1 MGFKLPGRSIISGTS
16 AHSSALKMKAEANAA
31 AKMKREAAAKMKMEA
46 AAKMGH
52 KSATKLKKDSPVDK
66 TLVGK
71 QHNLPEELKA
81 KIEAAPGKMKPS
93 PVKESFSQA
102 YRSNRDAGKKYFTY
116 KGKEYTT
123 ESRSEKAER
132 EKTGKTYAEL
142 NPRTTKKDDAL
153 TKEIKDVS
161 DVKKVQGPREGTKK
175 EKVQV
180 AKKNVKDVK
189 KEAKTNV
196 KDVKKEGKIKTL
208 KAKQKVAETKGR
220 SRRAERLERK
230 IERKETG
237 KTIRQQRQERRT
249 AKKANEKARSSEV
262 ANEAV
267 KNANKAIEKQ
277 KGNSP
282 ITMKP
287 GKPRSKTDKK
297 QFTKSTEKATKKTSK
312 PSPIEDTPKE
322 RAKTKKTFKK
332 AFGLTKKK

>member
-1 MGFKLPGRSIISGTS
+1 MGFKLPGKSIISGTS

-31 AKMKREAAAKMKMEA
+31 AKMKREAAA
-46 AAKMGH
+46 
-52 KSATKLKKDSPVDK
+52 KLKKDSPVDK

-142 NPRTTKKDDAL
+142 NPKKSMTKTVKDKDPIA
-153 TKEIKDVS
+153 ESIKKS
-161 DVKKVQGPREGTKK
+161 NPIGPREGTKK
-175 EKVQV
+175 EKVDV
-180 AKKNVKDVK
+180 AKKNVKNVK
-189 KEAKTNV
+189 KEAKANV

-237 KTIRQQRQERRT
+237 KTRREQRQDRRT

-287 GKPRSKTDKK
+287 GRPRSKSDKE
-297 QFTKSTEKATKKTSK
+297 QFTKADGKATRDIGKKLMINK
-312 PSPIEDTPKE
+312 MNRKFKDGPIDGPKNK
-322 RAKTKKTFKK
+322 AK
-332 AFGLTKKK
+332 

>member
-220 SRRAERLERK
+220 SRRAERLGRK

-297 QFTKSTEKATKKTSK
+297 QFTKLIGK
-312 PSPIEDTPKE
+312 PSPMEDTPKE
-322 RAKTKKTFKK
+322 RAKTIKTFRK
-332 AFGLTKKK
+332 AFGLAKKK

>member
-189 KEAKTNV
+189 KE
-196 KDVKKEGKIKTL
+196 GKIKTL

-220 SRRAERLERK
+220 SRRAERLGRK

-297 QFTKSTEKATKKTSK
+297 QFTKLAKKQA
-312 PSPIEDTPKE
+312 PSPMEDTPKE
-322 RAKTKKTFKK
+322 RAKTIKTFRK
-332 AFGLTKKK
+332 AFGLAKKK

>member
-1 MGFKLPGRSIISGTS
+1 MGFKLPGKSIISGTS

-132 EKTGKTYAEL
+132 QKTGKTYAEL
-142 NPRTTKKDDAL
+142 NPRKSMTKTVKDKAPKSTETPRVTKTVDKNINKSKTVRRKDGSVKRTVDKNVTVEDGVKTKTKTKETFDKKGNLKKSVYTSKNKGEKDKQKVVYDTKTQNEKRSKSVTKKDGVKRKL
-153 TKEIKDVS
+153 KTKYDDKGTQKKQKEVAVKDGRRT
-161 DVKKVQGPREGTKK
+161 VKKYDAKTGETTTKSRRTLKGFLTGKGKKKK
-175 EKVQV
+175 EENVPGDAGQ
-180 AKKNVKDVK
+180 KKMTRTIK
-189 KEAKTNV
+189 K
-196 KDVKKEGKIKTL
+196 I
-208 KAKQKVAETKGR
+208 
-220 SRRAERLERK
+220 
-230 IERKETG
+230 
-237 KTIRQQRQERRT
+237 
-249 AKKANEKARSSEV
+249 
-262 ANEAV
+262 
-267 KNANKAIEKQ
+267 
-277 KGNSP
+277 
-282 ITMKP
+282 
-287 GKPRSKTDKK
+287 
-297 QFTKSTEKATKKTSK
+297 
-312 PSPIEDTPKE
+312 
-322 RAKTKKTFKK
+322 
-332 AFGLTKKK
+332 